1 MLENLNRPLRKLAYA
16 EEFVGDTECK
26 TAAYM
31 DVCEDLSTGSMH
43 KLPAEVEF
51 PKRSNIKISRKK
63 IAIVLF
69 NLGGPDSLSSV
80 KQFLFN
86 LFYDRAIINLP
97 NPLRF
102 ILAKI
107 ISIIRNKKSQKIYS
121 LIGNK
126 SPILQETGSQKFAII
141 EKLKSIINDDFK
153 IFIAMRHFYP
163 NSKEA
168 VRRINEYN
176 PSEIILLPLYPH
188 FSSTTTGSS
197 IKDFIFSFQKNIYS
211 NSNIPIKAIC
221 CYPIDDQFI
230 KSHLL
235 LIKKSLKK
243 LKNKEIFRILF
254 SAHGLPKKIIE
265 AGDPYQWQIEKTV
278 ENLVS
283 NLNIDNL
290 DYKITYQSRV
300 GPVEWLKPNT
310 GDEIEIAGKE
320 NKPLIIVP
328 IAFVSEHV
336 ETLVE
341 LDIEYRKI
349 ADKYKIEY
357 IRIPALGINKLFIN
371 SLTKMVSNLVDYGEE
386 TKSLICSSINKK
398 ICPNNFTMC
407 PCNL

>member
-1 MLENLNRPLRKLAYA
+1 MLENL
-16 EEFVGDTECK
+16 D
-26 TAAYM
+26 
-31 DVCEDLSTGSMH
+31 
-43 KLPAEVEF
+43 
-51 PKRSNIKISRKK
+51 IKISQKK
-63 IAIVLF
+63 NIAIVLF

-80 KQFLFN
+80 KRFLFN

-102 ILAKI
+102 IISKI
-107 ISIIRNKKSQKIYS
+107 ISIARNKKSQKIYS
-121 LIGNK
+121 LIGDK
-126 SPILQETGSQKFAII
+126 SPILQETESQRFAIT
-141 EKLKSIINDDFK
+141 EKLKSTINDNFK

-168 VRRINEYN
+168 IKRINEYN

-197 IKDFIFSFQKNIYS
+197 IKDFLSSFQNTYS
-211 NSNIPIKAIC
+211 NSNIPIKTIC

-230 KSHLL
+230 NAHLS
-235 LIKKSLKK
+235 LIKESLEK
-243 LKNKEIFRILF
+243 LKNKNIFRILF
-254 SAHGLPKKIIE
+254 SAHGLPTKIIK
-265 AGDPYQWQIEKTV
+265 AGDPYQWQVERTV
-278 ENLVS
+278 EKLVS

-290 DYKITYQSRV
+290 DYKVTYQSRV

-310 GDEIEIAGKE
+310 EGEIEVAGKE
-320 NKPLIIVP
+320 NKSLIVVP

-357 IRIPALGINKLFIN
+357 IRTPALGINKLFIN
-371 SLTKMVSNLVDYGEE
+371 SLTKMISNLVDYGEE
-386 TKSLICSSINKK
+386 TKNLICSSINKK
-398 ICPNNFTMC
+398 ICPDNFTMC
-407 PCNL
+407 PCNLKS